1 MRRKDRQ
8 LSDEDA
14 LEIVDDCEYATISL
28 IDDEGEIFSIP
39 ISIVREGMS
48 IFIHGARSGMKS
60 ELLKDGRDVTM
71 VCVSYNHV
79 PQPSQAEFEAI
90 KDDGRAL
97 GSKIFTTEYKSAIL
111 KTKVYEITGDERKIH
126 ALKILCEK
134 YTPRYM
140 SGFDTAIKASLD
152 ITRIYE
158 FKIQSMSAKAK
169 ILH

>member
-39 ISIVREGMS
+39 ISIVREDMS

-71 VCVSYNHV
+71 VCEL
-79 PQPSQAEFEAI
+79 QPCPAA
-90 KDDGRAL
+90 K
-97 GSKIFTTEYKSAIL
+97 
-111 KTKVYEITGDERKIH
+111 
-126 ALKILCEK
+126 
-134 YTPRYM
+134 P
-140 SGFDTAIKASLD
+140 SGI
-152 ITRIYE
+152 
-158 FKIQSMSAKAK
+158 
-169 ILH
+169 